1 MRLDLNDPVE
11 MMTLPEGTDV
21 VVNAAAS
28 FGGPGFEGMLAAES
42 VNVLGVLK
50 LCHSCAMARV
60 GHLVL
65 ISSIFSGID
74 KRSSFYNIYSLS
86 KRHSDEIAELYC
98 STSSLPLTILRPS
111 QFYGVGEAYRKHQP
125 FLFRIMDAAASN
137 EDILIFGK
145 NDALRNFIHVE
156 DIARIIAL
164 VIRRKII
171 GTFSCANGENV
182 RYSEVA
188 AAAIRAFGSKSAIRF
203 MRDQPDIPD
212 NICEA
217 NDSLFRLIDYYPQI
231 SISMGMEKEASLR
244 RRAE

>member
-1 MRLDLNDPVE
+1 
-11 MMTLPEGTDV
+11 
-21 VVNAAAS
+21 
-28 FGGPGFEGMLAAES
+28 
-42 VNVLGVLK
+42 
-50 LCHSCAMARV
+50 
-60 GHLVL
+60 
-65 ISSIFSGID
+65 
-74 KRSSFYNIYSLS
+74 
-86 KRHSDEIAELYC
+86 
-98 STSSLPLTILRPS
+98 
-111 QFYGVGEAYRKHQP
+111 
-125 FLFRIMDAAASN
+125 MDAAASN

-212 NICEA
+212 NIC
-217 NDSLFRLIDYYPQI
+217 
-231 SISMGMEKEASLR
+231 
-244 RRAE
+244 